1 MKRGL
6 LLINLGT
13 PNSTNITDINHYLRE
28 FLTDKRV
35 IDIPTIL
42 RYLLVYGLI
51 VPFRSK
57 KSAHAY
63 KLIWTEQGSPL
74 LFHSQNLV
82 RELQKLIGSQFKVAI
97 GMRYGNPSIAQAI
110 YDLKECDTITVLPL
124 YPQYSS
130 AATGSSFEEVMRI
143 ISAQEIIPSVHLI
156 RDFYNHPDYISSQ
169 AQQLKSYFNN
179 PDHLLFSYHGI
190 PERQLRKSGCD
201 TICSEICTPISM
213 NNRPLAKL
221 AVAREEGGDT
231 GHRTGV
237 YTQSHEDSSTVSTK
251 QLPTTTE
258 LGKRSNQA
266 CYRAQCYQTSFL
278 LAQELKLL
286 PNQYSTAFQ
295 SRLGKIPWIKPY
307 TDEVLVELANKGVK
321 HLAVVCPSFTADC
334 LETLEEIGIRAKE
347 QWHQLGG
354 EQFTLV
360 PSLNSNEHWVK
371 AIGNIVNTQEKY

>member
-1 MKRGL
+1 MKHGL

-13 PNSTNITDINHYLRE
+13 PNSTDSADINRYLRE

-35 IDIPTIL
+35 IDIPALL

-51 VPFRSK
+51 IPFRAK

-63 KLIWTEQGSPL
+63 KLIWSEQGSPL

-82 RELQKLIGSQFKVAI
+82 CELQKTIGSHYKIAL
-97 GMRYGNPSIAQAI
+97 GMRYGNPSITQAL
-110 YDLKECDTITVLPL
+110 DSLKECEAITVLPL

-130 AATGSSFEEVMRI
+130 AATGSSIEEVMRI
-143 ISAQEIIPSVHLI
+143 ISAQTVIPSIHLI
-156 RDFYNHPDYISSQ
+156 RDFYHHPDYIYSQ
-169 AQQLKSYFNN
+169 AQLIKTSFNNNN

-190 PERQLRKSGCD
+190 PERQLHKSGCNI
-201 TICSEICTPISM
+201 ICPEICTPISM
-213 NNRPLAKL
+213 NNRQLAKL
-221 AVAREEGGDT
+221 AMTREEQVDIECDT
-231 GHRTGV
+231 
-237 YTQSHEDSSTVSTK
+237 QDSSAGFME
-251 QLPTTTE
+251 QLPAPVEFGT
-258 LGKRSNQA
+258 RSNHA
-266 CYRAQCYQTSFL
+266 CYKAQCYQTSFL
-278 LAQELKLL
+278 LAQALRLL
-286 PNQYSTAFQ
+286 PDQYSTSFQ

-307 TDEVLVELANKGVK
+307 TEEMLNGLANKGVK

-360 PSLNSNEHWVK
+360 PSLNSNEQWVK
-371 AIGNIVNTQEKY
+371 AISNIIKVPAF